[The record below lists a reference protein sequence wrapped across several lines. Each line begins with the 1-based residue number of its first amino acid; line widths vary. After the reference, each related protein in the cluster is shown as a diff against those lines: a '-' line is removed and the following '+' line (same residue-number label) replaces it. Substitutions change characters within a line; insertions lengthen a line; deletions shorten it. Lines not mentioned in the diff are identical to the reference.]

1 MGQWAIFISF
11 IHGPK
16 INMNIPPSFPTSG
29 KLRINPWKSALFWIF
44 WVVLL
49 TKPYQGPVN
58 WTWGPSTQ
66 AQDEH
71 PRGAHAAHCGG
82 SLRGPEDGLR
92 TAEGKAEDLQLE
104 ADRHQET
111 GWKPLKGK
119 PKPGG
124 WWRLFLDRGIL
135 IPGEQGQDFFL
146 VGSSPGGAKQ
156 GQWIIMDWFKF
167 FFFTGKTLDLIIM
180 I

>member
-119 PKPGG
+119 YTEIYLGDGG
-124 WWRLFLDRGIL
+124 YFFWIWIGNTNSGRTTTRYSWWDRHQ
-135 IPGEQGQDFFL
+135 EGQSKVNGL
-146 VGSSPGGAKQ
+146 
-156 GQWIIMDWFKF
+156 
-167 FFFTGKTLDLIIM
+167 
-180 I
+180 